1 MNQDA
6 SFDDGRETAL
16 NLGALGPE
24 DLQVLSTLL
33 QDAVFPAAEMAWNA
47 SQRRFAILLNRFRW
61 EDQAL
66 AAQGTQ
72 AAERVQAVLAIDNVL
87 AVASQGIN
95 RTDKTMVFSVLSIEF
110 DSAENKAGTVLLT
123 LAGDC
128 AIRLSVEAIEVQ
140 LKDVTRPYSA
150 PSKTIPDH
158 GL

>member
-1 MNQDA
+1 M
-6 SFDDGRETAL
+6 
-16 NLGALGPE
+16 
-24 DLQVLSTLL
+24 
-33 QDAVFPAAEMAWNA
+33 
-47 SQRRFAILLNRFRW
+47 
-61 EDQAL
+61 
-66 AAQGTQ
+66 
-72 AAERVQAVLAIDNVL
+72 QAVLAIDNVL

>member
-6 SFDDGRETAL
+6 SFDDGCETAL

-95 RTDKTMVFSVLSIEF
+95 RSDKTMVFSVLSMEF

>member
-95 RTDKTMVFSVLSIEF
+95 RTDKTIVFSVLSIEF